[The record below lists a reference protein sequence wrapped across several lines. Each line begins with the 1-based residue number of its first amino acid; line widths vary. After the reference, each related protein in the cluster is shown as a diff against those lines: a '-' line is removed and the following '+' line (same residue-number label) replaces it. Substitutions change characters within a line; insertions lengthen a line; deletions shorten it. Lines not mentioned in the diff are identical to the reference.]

1 MTNAEY
7 PTARRDDLVVQ
18 ETDDEVLVYDLRTNK
33 ASCLNS
39 TAALVWK
46 ECDGTKNV
54 DQITGAVSVASKTSV
69 QRDLVRFA
77 LSELSKNRLLVR
89 PHQDDSF
96 SNRISRRQL
105 VKKIGLSSAI
115 AVPVV
120 VSLLAPPAY
129 AQASAC
135 NVGTIC
141 TCTISGMDA
150 QANPGQA
157 CAPAGTGGCN
167 SMVGGCTC
175 MATNSGTPVSPGVCA
190 VI

>member
-18 ETDDEVLVYDLRTNK
+18 ETDDEVLVYDLKTNK

-39 TAALVWK
+39 TASLVWK
-46 ECDGTKNV
+46 QCDGTKNV
-54 DQITGAVSVASKTSV
+54 EEITEAVSAAVEATVSE
-69 QRDLVRFA
+69 DLVKLA
-77 LSELSKNRLLVR
+77 LSELSTNRLLVR
-89 PHQDDSF
+89 PHSEDSF
-96 SNRISRRQL
+96 PDRLSRRQL

-120 VSLLAPPAY
+120 ISLLAPPAY

-135 NVGTIC
+135 NIGVTC

-150 QANPGQA
+150 GGFGMA
-157 CAPAGTGGCN
+157 CAPPNTGGC
-167 SMVGGCTC
+167 ST
-175 MATNSGTPVSPGVCA
+175 ATMCVCLAQNNGNPVSPGVCG
-190 VI
+190 IG